1 MKQFCIWWSAWDLA
15 VLDSEMSE
23 EIKLLF
29 ADSKAISP
37 GFMEEGEKE
46 EDEEAEELL
55 LLVVKA
61 STKFFNSLYT

>member
-29 ADSKAISP
+29 ADSKAISL
-37 GFMEEGEKE
+37 GFMEGEKE
-46 EDEEAEELL
+46 EDEEAETLL